1 MVSKNQGLLI
11 PKWPATINPNG
22 LDVALVLKID
32 DSSVLFFHLASRY
45 DNQFSAVS
53 SDLLKD
59 W

>member
-45 DNQFSAVS
+45 DNQFSATS
-53 SDLLKD
+53 QTY
-59 W
+59 